1 MTFQEK
7 STLAMTGI
15 LVLVFGWYFAL
26 VLGQVASTAPGEI
39 AYQGVMIPVIILLI
53 VLAAVAHAIIAIA
66 KPADADDDERDR
78 AINLRG
84 NQVAGYALAVGTVA
98 GLGLAMVDADAFWI
112 AQVLLAGLVI
122 AEIAEGLTRLVL
134 YRRGV

>member
-84 NQVAGYALAVGTVA
+84 NQVAGYALAVGAVPASDSQWST
-98 GLGLAMVDADAFWI
+98 
-112 AQVLLAGLVI
+112 
-122 AEIAEGLTRLVL
+122 LTPSGSPRCCSRVS
-134 YRRGV
+134 